1 MRKLCRWRRGQWL
14 QGLEGAPE
22 ERERRG
28 ADGAA
33 EGSLGVVGAQTSTRD
48 KSAPNYTHTEEPG
61 GIVARKKAGWG
72 PRPVHAAYVHRR
84 LCGCAGVGMGGGVSR
99 TRATSCKSEI
109 VAKGEANKMTGR
121 TKKQEHTTY
130 SEEQN
135 QPELTQKRRRRH
147 ISRQECEIVYTAH
160 AAHTWPRLP
169 AHLIVVNFGKLRCL
183 R

>member
-1 MRKLCRWRRGQWL
+1 METRSVAA
-14 QGLEGAPE
+14 GAGGGA
-22 ERERRG
+22 RG
-28 ADGAA
+28 AGAA

>member
-1 MRKLCRWRRGQWL
+1 MARTGRPKGALGWWVRKPPPVIKVPQTIHTQRSRAGLLRGRKRV
-14 QGLEGAPE
+14 GDRAPSTP
-22 ERERRG
+22 RMYI
-28 ADGAA
+28 DG
-33 EGSLGVVGAQTSTRD
+33 SVVALV
-48 KSAPNYTHTEEPG
+48 SA
-61 GIVARKKAGWG
+61 W
-72 PRPVHAAYVHRR
+72 
-84 LCGCAGVGMGGGVSR
+84 GGGVSR